1 MNITDENPNEKEVL
15 INKINNFDMYY
26 EMSDSNVSWL
36 NAHQE
41 LEFIKQHINHQKN
54 IYGLLSDR
62 GKQVYNRYLNNDKK

>member
-36 NAHQE
+36 HGHQE

-54 IYGLLSDR
+54 IYDLLNDR